1 MTDFWEAA
9 ARMSEAMFGSKQ
21 APPPPDTKITLQEL
35 ISRKTS
41 HVRVGGRLY
50 KVVVTEI
57 ELTKK
62 V

>member
-9 ARMSEAMFGSKQ
+9 ARMSEAMFGKQ

-35 ISRKTS
+35 ITRKTS
-41 HVRVGGRLY
+41 HVRVGGKFY
-50 KVVVTEI
+50 KVVVTEM
-57 ELTKK
+57 ELAEK